1 MAANIT
7 PESSHNP
14 DRYPN
19 LETAVGKA
27 TWPTPA
33 ARDYK
38 GANSRAHCKV
48 NGTGR
53 KHMDQLPNA
62 VAHRFRPETKC
73 ALNPTWVEWLM
84 GWPIGWTSMDGIEE
98 LDWRGWNTDPADV
111 GSQQTWATP
120 SANKTTKSGEIVNSD
135 GTSWDGVS
143 KPHSKTTGKPIQT
156 ALTDQVAM
164 LATHTHTT
172 GSIPRTA
179 KAIKHRV
186 GRLKAIGNGQVPQC
200 AAMAWRMLIDRISPQ
215 TDSKPP
221 RCNDCYRPITLPSD
235 GAARCTQ
242 CALVV
247 ADLNPYP
254 HDLEYYTLQELAA
267 EAGKRDLQE
276 YGNELMKTAKI

>member
-1 MAANIT
+1 MAATIT

-14 DRYPN
+14 DRHPN
-19 LETAVGKA
+19 LETEVGKA

-62 VAHRFRPETKC
+62 VKYITPRVGGEESLNSVEKRKGREVAERHNTLASVEAQHGEQPGQ
-73 ALNPTWVEWLM
+73 LNPNWVEWLM
-84 GWPIGWTSMDGIEE
+84 GWPIGWTSMDAIKE
-98 LDWRGWNTDPADV
+98 LDWRDWDTDPADV
-111 GSQQTWATP
+111 GS
-120 SANKTTKSGEIVNSD
+120 
-135 GTSWDGVS
+135 
-143 KPHSKTTGKPIQT
+143 
-156 ALTDQVAM
+156 M
-164 LATHTHTT
+164 
-172 GSIPRTA
+172 PRIA
-179 KAIKHRV
+179 KGIKHRV

-215 TDSKPP
+215 TDSKLP
-221 RCNDCYRPITLPSD
+221 RCNDCYRPITLPSHA
-235 GAARCTQ
+235 AARCTQ

-276 YGNELMKTAKI
+276 YGNELMETAKI